1 MTRLVVTELPPNP
14 PPEMPSSDVF
24 RVYPM
29 SLGLTPGGPAFLTGA
44 SGPGASSALDCKN
57 LEVVKVAVRPER
69 NRPQNRPLSLV
80 GFPVQ
85 KRTRYGHIK
94 IALRDCIL

>member
-1 MTRLVVTELPPNP
+1 MG
-14 PPEMPSSDVF
+14 
-24 RVYPM
+24 
-29 SLGLTPGGPAFLTGA
+29 LGLTPGGPAFLTGA

-80 GFPVQ
+80 GF
-85 KRTRYGHIK
+85 TTYIF
-94 IALRDCIL
+94 LTS